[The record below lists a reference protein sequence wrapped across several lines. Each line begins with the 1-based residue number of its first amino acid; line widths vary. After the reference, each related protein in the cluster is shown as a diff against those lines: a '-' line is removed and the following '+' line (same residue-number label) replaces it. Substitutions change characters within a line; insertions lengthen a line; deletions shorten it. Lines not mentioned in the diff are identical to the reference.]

1 MTSRQLP
8 AQAALIW
15 HSYLLIGILG
25 LLASAW
31 FWPCAGLACL
41 LLLIDQRL
49 WQPQRLAIS
58 VLVFAC
64 AFAYSSQAL
73 ASGRKITSQP
83 GFSTIKDTRI
93 CGRIDAVLGLP
104 ENRLRV
110 TLAEARTTAGLELP
124 GLVIWTWEKP
134 PFNPLPGQM
143 ACITRTIKPVR
154 GYANYAENS
163 YEDSFFAR
171 KMYWRLWS
179 KADAG
184 APVISGQGSWLA
196 RLREKPRLAFLR
208 TLWPSQRSEPMSQA
222 RAILP
227 ALVFGD
233 RQYLDQS
240 TVNNFAAAS
249 LAHSLALSGQHL
261 GLAGILALA
270 IVTII
275 GLLCP
280 RFYLR
285 RPRALLIVALSLPL
299 ALIYVWL
306 GNGPASLL
314 RALGMLVFAQFWL
327 LRDRSFIGIDLL
339 LATLA
344 VILILNP
351 LAIFDVGLQ
360 LSALCVGVI
369 LIFFPVLGRLLP
381 KRKEGQSLLRRLGIG
396 ALQIIALSLAIQIAL
411 LPLTLTR
418 FQIAGLWFPLNVL
431 WLPALGLIVLP
442 CAAVALGFCVVPI
455 PFCQTIASLLL
466 DLAAL
471 PCQLLLRLLDYLRQ
485 KQFLAEPAFMI
496 PHTATLLA
504 FAVLIG
510 LLAWLFGRQG
520 RLAPLK
526 AKLLFTLALALFA
539 SGPCL
544 RLIDAL
550 DSRIRIDAL
559 DAGQG
564 QAILFSLP
572 RGVRILID
580 GSGTF
585 YNRFDPGKSIVA
597 PALCQNAS
605 PALTAVINTHPDL
618 DHLGGLFHILSTFSV
633 SSLFHNGGE
642 AQKGAQ
648 ARWQEFQDQYGA
660 HALASGDRI
669 IIGPPQDGLTLEV
682 LHPPADADL
691 RGNRA
696 SLVLRLVRNG
706 KGLAL
711 IPGDIDKAGLNAL
724 LERKPELD
732 TKVVFAPH
740 HGSDKNLLAAFYV
753 ASQPEV
759 VAACCGFLNRWGY
772 PGEKLAAMLHENG
785 IPLFDTGRHGRIS
798 IAFDEM
804 NRPHVETVRRP

>member
-1 MTSRQLP
+1 MTTRPLP

-31 FWPCAGLACL
+31 FWSCAALACL

-73 ASGRKITSQP
+73 ARGREITSQP
-83 GFSTIKDTRI
+83 GFTTINDTRV
-93 CGRIDAVLGLP
+93 CGRIDAVQGLP
-104 ENRLRV
+104 ESRLRII
-110 TLAEARTTAGLELP
+110 LADAQTAEGLKLP
-124 GLVIWTWEKP
+124 GLVVWSWEKP
-134 PFNPLPGQM
+134 PFNPLHGQM

-179 KADAG
+179 KANAG
-184 APVISGQGSWLA
+184 DPVISGQGSWLA
-196 RLREKPRLAFLR
+196 QLREKLRLAFLR
-208 TLWPSQRSEPMSQA
+208 TLWPSQQSKPMSQA

-240 TVNNFAAAS
+240 TVNNFAASS

-270 IVTII
+270 IVTVI
-275 GLLCP
+275 GLICP

-344 VILILNP
+344 VILLLNP
-351 LAIFDVGLQ
+351 LAIFDIGLQ

-381 KRKEGQSLLRRLGIG
+381 KRKERQSLLRRLGIG

-418 FQIAGLWFPLNVL
+418 FQLAGFWFPLNAL

-455 PFCQTIASLLL
+455 PFCQAIASLLL

-485 KQFLAEPAFMI
+485 KQLLTEPAFMI
-496 PHTATLLA
+496 PHSTTLLA

-520 RLAPLK
+520 RLPPLR
-526 AKLLFTLALALFA
+526 AKILFALALILFA

-544 RLIDAL
+544 RSINAFDN
-550 DSRIRIDAL
+550 RIRIDAL

-572 RGVRILID
+572 GGATLLID

-585 YNRFDPGKSIVA
+585 FNRFDPGKSIVA

-605 PALTAVINTHPDL
+605 PSLTAVINTHPDL

-633 SSLFHNGGE
+633 SELFHNGGE
-642 AQKGAQ
+642 AQQGVQ
-648 ARWQEFQDQYGA
+648 PRWQKLQDQYGA

-669 IIGPPQDGLTLEV
+669 IIGDPQADLTLEV
-682 LHPPADADL
+682 LHPPAAAEL
-691 RGNRA
+691 RGNGA

-706 KGLAL
+706 EGLAL
-711 IPGDIDKAGLNAL
+711 IPGDIDKASLNAL
-724 LERKPELD
+724 LERKPEL
-732 TKVVFAPH
+732 KARVVFAPH
-740 HGSDKNLLAAFYV
+740 HGSDKNLLAAFYE
-753 ASQPEV
+753 ASQPEI

-772 PGEKLAAMLHENG
+772 PGAKLAAMLNENG

-798 IAFDEM
+798 IVFDEK
-804 NRPHVETVRRP
+804 NEPHVATARKP